1 MLGPNGQS
9 FGCVSFKD
17 YQAFLRAFKKGEG
30 GRSGAK
36 PLAYIDKT
44 SGRSET

>member
-1 MLGPNGQS
+1 MH
-9 FGCVSFKD
+9 
-17 YQAFLRAFKKGEG
+17 AFKKGEG
-30 GRSGAK
+30 GRSGAN